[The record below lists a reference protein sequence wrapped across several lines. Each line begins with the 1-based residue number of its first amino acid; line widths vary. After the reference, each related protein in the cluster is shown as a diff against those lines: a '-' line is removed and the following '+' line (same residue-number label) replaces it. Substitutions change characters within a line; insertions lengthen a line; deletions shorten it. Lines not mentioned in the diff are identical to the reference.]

1 MGFTKA
7 ALWLGKAYTIK
18 ELWCDVLGQ
27 SWSDEFEK
35 IVWDFD
41 CSIIFAAQGHQAS
54 YEEIQQHITDPLT
67 WKHSIQIIKSSG
79 HSFKLVAHDQV
90 DSGYVPTSYFIG
102 QEFSD
107 SVLVEDL
114 IIKIGSGDFFKGHR
128 FYVLQNDCLCC
139 T

>member
-7 ALWLGKAYTIK
+7 TMWLGKAYTIK
-18 ELWCDVLGQ
+18 ELWCNVLWQ
-27 SWSDEFEK
+27 AWSDSLEAIIWDYANT
-35 IVWDFD
+35 IV
-41 CSIIFAAQGHQAS
+41 FAAQGHQAS
-54 YEEIQQHITDPLT
+54 YEEIQKFITDPLA
-67 WKHSIQIIKSSG
+67 WEENIQLIKNSG

-107 SVLVEDL
+107 SVPVEDL
-114 IIKIGSGDFFKGHR
+114 VIKIGSGDFFRGHR
-128 FYVLQNDCLCC
+128 FFVLQDDCLCC